1 MKCHGPPACPLLPGP
16 SAGPPSCPLT
26 GRAAPSQTTRARLAG
41 VTRPSRRPCVLAR
54 PASPTGSCRLALMST
69 TKAGR
74 DSRGC
79 PRWSAAAT
87 PQETSRVW
95 VAAEVAEG
103 DGRRWGLGARTAPGR
118 VPVLC
123 PVYGP
128 GAACRQG
135 RDASP
140 AALPGLSRPLLP
152 QRQMETRS
160 PFRGVSGFGGA
171 RGPIAPRCRGQALP
185 VE

>member
-1 MKCHGPPACPLLPGP
+1 ML
-16 SAGPPSCPLT
+16 
-26 GRAAPSQTTRARLAG
+26 
-41 VTRPSRRPCVLAR
+41 VR

-74 DSRGC
+74 DSWGC
-79 PRWSAAAT
+79 PRRSAAAT
-87 PQETSRVW
+87 PQETGRVW

-123 PVYGP
+123 PWTAP
-128 GAACRQG
+128 EPPADK
-135 RDASP
+135 DAMRVPLRFLGSR
-140 AALPGLSRPLLP
+140 GLCCLRGK
-152 QRQMETRS
+152 METRS
-160 PFRGVSGFGGA
+160 PFRGVSGFGGV